1 MNIINKFKKN
11 YFVEYKLMIYFFG
24 KIISALITLL
34 SIPLFIRWF
43 GEENYG
49 KYVIAYTTFLVFL
62 SAFLGWL
69 NQAVIKYYSN
79 YKNEPDFFY
88 KIENIVF
95 KIAII
100 GSCILGLTLFFTK
113 QVEVSTLILIILS
126 FIIAC
131 FYTNRLIF
139 TQVDYDAKRFV
150 FSEFIRLSSSL
161 IIIFLLKNVF
171 IIDAEKT
178 LFTGILLSFVFGY
191 LYLSKF
197 KLPSSKIFKNNFF
210 DKHIFKNFLI
220 YGFPIG
226 IWMALSP
233 SSNTVDRY
241 VLSSYMGVVAIAQY
255 TAVYDIV
262 FKVFTQLATPIA
274 TIIQPM
280 LMNTHNEGNNKEYK
294 KIRNKALL
302 FILVLFLP
310 TITILMVFS
319 DYIIINYLGFKNE
332 DVVKNLKM
340 VILPI
345 ALSSLIWQLA
355 ILIQR
360 KIEAIGKSY
369 IVTLA
374 MIFVT
379 LISILMSVL
388 FIPKYGYVSLG
399 YIALLVSSLYVFII
413 LIINKKINA

>member
-1 MNIINKFKKN
+1 MNKK
-11 YFVEYKLMIYFFG
+11 YFVEKKLLIYFFG
-24 KIISALITLL
+24 KIISAIITLL
-34 SIPLFIRWF
+34 SIPLYIRWF

-62 SAFLGWL
+62 SATLGWL

-79 YKNEPDFFY
+79 YKNQPNFFS

-95 KIAII
+95 KIAMI
-100 GSCILGLTLFFTK
+100 GCGVLGLTLFFTN
-113 QVEVSTLILIILS
+113 QVATSTLILVILA
-126 FIIAC
+126 FITAC

-139 TQVDYDAKRFV
+139 TQVNYDAKRFV

-161 IIIFLLKNVF
+161 LIIFILKTFF
-171 IIDAEKT
+171 IIDAEKI
-178 LFTGILLSFVFGY
+178 LFIGILSSFVFGY
-191 LYLSKF
+191 FYLSKF
-197 KLPSSKIFKNNFF
+197 KLPSNKIFKNSFY
-210 DKHIFKNFLI
+210 DKDIFNSFLI

-241 VLSSYMGVVAIAQY
+241 ILSSYMGVVAIAQY

-280 LMNTHNEGNNKEYK
+280 LMNTYNEGDNDKYK
-294 KIRNKALL
+294 KIRNKAFL

-388 FIPKYGYVSLG
+388 FIPKCGYVSLG
-399 YIALLVSSLYVFII
+399 YIALLASSLYLIII